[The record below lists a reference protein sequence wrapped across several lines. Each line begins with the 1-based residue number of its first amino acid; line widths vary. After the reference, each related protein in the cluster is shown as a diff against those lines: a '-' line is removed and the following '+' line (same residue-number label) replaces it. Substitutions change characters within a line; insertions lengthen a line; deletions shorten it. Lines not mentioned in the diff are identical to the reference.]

1 MAAVCTIATGT
12 AIKDLKVFFFTLK
25 QFNAQPPPVFL
36 VCDNDV
42 KNYIETE
49 KPYSGEIH
57 IKSSLNYAKDLDRSA
72 MERQRGTV
80 YKTLWEDFMMEKAT
94 ALEYAFESGVQ
105 SVFFFDSDIC
115 FMGPLPTQTTAVAKI
130 GVCPHMIKPRD
141 EARFGKYNAGYVW
154 TSDKTMPALWRK
166 AAHTSYFYD
175 QAALETI
182 TNDYMKANPENVFTF
197 PVQNNYG
204 WWRMFQGVE
213 SPAELQAKW
222 SFNRNTGQN
231 ISGLLVENSPLLSV
245 HTHWETRDM
254 VTMTF
259 NHFVFKKLQILHM
272 YPNAAALV
280 KFFQKE
286 FPYLK

>member
-1 MAAVCTIATGT
+1 
-12 AIKDLKVFFFTLK
+12 
-25 QFNAQPPPVFL
+25 
-36 VCDNDV
+36 
-42 KNYIETE
+42 
-49 KPYSGEIH
+49 
-57 IKSSLNYAKDLDRSA
+57 
-72 MERQRGTV
+72 
-80 YKTLWEDFMMEKAT
+80 
-94 ALEYAFESGVQ
+94 
-105 SVFFFDSDIC
+105 
-115 FMGPLPTQTTAVAKI
+115 MGPLPTQTTAVAKI

-213 SPAELQAKW
+213 SPAELQGKW